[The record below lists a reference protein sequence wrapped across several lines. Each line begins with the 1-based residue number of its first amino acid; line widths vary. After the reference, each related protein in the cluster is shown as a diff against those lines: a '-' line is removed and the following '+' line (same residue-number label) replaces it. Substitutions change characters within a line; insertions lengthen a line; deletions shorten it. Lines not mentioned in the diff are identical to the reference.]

1 MYKFTSFRSFRIF
14 AFLIMSLIFFKMVFI
29 LLKLTLNIV
38 HDNIVI
44 LFIGGSGLIF
54 IYESVIYI
62 WIKNNSDILQ
72 TNLNVFYLILI
83 SENYNLTEI
92 FLPFMYQ
99 SKEWESLTVEEQ
111 LKFYKAYL
119 DKPAKRRG
127 RAAEYNDI
135 HTTFNDQNIGLMDS
149 EYKKL

>member
-1 MYKFTSFRSFRIF
+1 
-14 AFLIMSLIFFKMVFI
+14 
-29 LLKLTLNIV
+29 
-38 HDNIVI
+38 
-44 LFIGGSGLIF
+44 
-54 IYESVIYI
+54 
-62 WIKNNSDILQ
+62 
-72 TNLNVFYLILI
+72 
-83 SENYNLTEI
+83 
-92 FLPFMYQ
+92 MYQ

-149 EYKKL
+149 EYKKLQDSETFKEIMKKMNMDSHAFIKSMRDSISHRATL